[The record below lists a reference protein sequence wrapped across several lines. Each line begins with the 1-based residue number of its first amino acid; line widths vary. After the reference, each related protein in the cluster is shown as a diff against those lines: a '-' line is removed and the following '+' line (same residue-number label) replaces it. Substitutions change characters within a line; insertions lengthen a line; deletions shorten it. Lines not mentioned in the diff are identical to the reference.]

1 MGNISDKENTYS
13 FWGHYFKG
21 QGHRQFLWGCFY
33 ISFSNATLTQILFDL
48 FQTWN
53 MDSISGEGNTYSF
66 WGHFLKD
73 QGHGHFH
80 GQFSGQNSYNI
91 ILIQY
96 KFAVAGPYLT
106 WSVF

>member
-1 MGNISDKENTYS
+1 MENLGSMAESGYTGHPEITDRDATDLQCSLSD
-13 FWGHYFKG
+13 
-21 QGHRQFLWGCFY
+21 
-33 ISFSNATLTQILFDL
+33 
-48 FQTWN
+48 
-53 MDSISGEGNTYSF
+53 EGSTYSF
-66 WGHFLKD
+66 WGHFIKG

-80 GQFSGQNSYNI
+80 GHFSGHNSYNI